1 MKFKPEQAVKFDQL
15 SLGEVM
21 LRLDPGEGRIRSAR
35 EFKVW
40 EGGGEY
46 NVARGLT
53 HCFGLHTGVV
63 TALVDNEI
71 GRLVEN
77 LIQQGGVSTEFIN
90 WEVFDQIGQAAR
102 NGLNFTERGFGIR
115 GPLGVSD
122 RGHTAISQLKPGQ
135 IDWQHIFGELG
146 VRIFHT
152 GGIFARLGEN
162 TAEVILEAMQAAN
175 THGTLVSYDFNY
187 RASLWAKHGG
197 IAKAQ
202 EISKLIAPHVQ
213 IMIGGPIDFNQS
225 LGIDLIDAKGES
237 AADSQFGLMSQVVSE
252 LFPNLDVIAN
262 TNRDLNSASKNHY
275 SAIGWSKAA
284 GFAQS
289 TISLE
294 VEVLD
299 RIGAG
304 DSFVAGLLFGLL
316 TQKSLTQALDYG
328 VAHGALTM
336 TTPGD
341 NSAASLAEVEA
352 VIAGKIGQI
361 SR

>member
-35 EFKVW
+35 EFEVW

-46 NVARGLT
+46 NVSRGLT
-53 HCFGLHTGVV
+53 HCFGLRTGVV

-175 THGTLVSYDFNY
+175 AHGTLVCYDFNY

-197 IAKAQ
+197 INKAQ
-202 EISKLIAPHVQ
+202 EISKLIAPRVQ

-225 LGIDLIDAKGES
+225 LGIDLIDTKGES
-237 AADSQFGLMSQVVSE
+237 VADSQFGLMSQVVSE

-262 TNRDLNSASKNHY
+262 TNHDLNSASKNHY
-275 SAIGWSKAA
+275 SAIGWSKAV

-336 TTPGD
+336 TTRGD

-352 VIAGKIGQI
+352 VIAGNIGQI